1 MAAGGAFR
9 GFPAQGINFLRQLKK
24 NNDRDWFNARKPVFE
39 EQVRQPMLEL
49 IRSVHA
55 DMLAYAPEYVG
66 DPAKCI
72 FRIYRDTRFS
82 KDKTPYKTHIAA
94 YLWRNGLG
102 KDSGAGF
109 YFYASPTEAGVAGG
123 LYDPVPDQL
132 LIVRHRI
139 AADPDGFRH
148 LFENRRMRKL
158 FGELGGAALTRPPK
172 GFDPDHPAIDLLKH
186 KSFVLHAKFDPAI
199 ASTPRFYKEIVTRIE
214 AATPFVE
221 YLNEPLIERTKTKR
235 REEAFLR

>member
-1 MAAGGAFR
+1 
-9 GFPAQGINFLRQLKK
+9 LSL
-24 NNDRDWFNARKPVFE
+24 
-39 EQVRQPMLEL
+39 
-49 IRSVHA
+49 
-55 DMLAYAPEYVG
+55 
-66 DPAKCI
+66 
-72 FRIYRDTRFS
+72 
-82 KDKTPYKTHIAA
+82 
-94 YLWRNGLG
+94 
-102 KDSGAGF
+102 
-109 YFYASPTEAGVAGG
+109 
-123 LYDPVPDQL
+123 
-132 LIVRHRI
+132 VRHRI
-139 AADPDGFRH
+139 AGDPDGFRH